1 MRPWIKAPREE
12 TYATMAAQTTDAKRV
27 WEVLLFH
34 EPRGVQEWL
43 GRNSWSAPAQDHN
56 GIRLTLYGLTADAL
70 QEEKVDLPV
79 GDTLLLTA
87 TATPRL
93 PLTAGDL
100 LAVSTDWIAV
110 QPAPDYKFS
119 LRLVNSLGE
128 IVLAQ
133 DYVPQN
139 WFAPTST
146 WPVGAPM
153 VDRRGFLVPTDLAPG
168 TYQITLRLYDPT
180 NGAVAETPLGQ
191 DIDLGTVEIRH

>member
-1 MRPWIKAPREE
+1 
-12 TYATMAAQTTDAKRV
+12 
-27 WEVLLFH
+27 
-34 EPRGVQEWL
+34 
-43 GRNSWSAPAQDHN
+43 
-56 GIRLTLYGLTADAL
+56 LTADTL

-79 GDTLLLTA
+79 GDTLLLTT

-100 LAVSTDWIAV
+100 LAVSTDWIAL

-146 WPVGAPM
+146 WPVGTPM

-180 NGAVAETPLGQ
+180 NGAVAETPMGQ
-191 DIDLGTVEIRH
+191 DIDLGTVEIRQ